1 MRTHMT
7 HTSDSAPTVTI
18 VLSVPGPWTDNAA
31 LTDAIRSTNRDFTV
45 RMGLLIHSATGNIYQ
60 TELMEQDPHLQLA
73 YRSANRGSLDA
84 ADLTQ
89 IGEHVSVAYLVGS
102 GGTLDAARNTMAA
115 AAVLLQAGGYA
126 IKVETA
132 GVAHSAREWL
142 AQTARRDT
150 HEGALYIAYVAL
162 VGGRGDYYSCGMHN
176 LGLPDAIVS
185 AAVSSSR
192 AGELLRDFLM
202 GLVHDPQ
209 QVIPE
214 GTIITDVTGARYR
227 LSHESCR
234 AYPADD
240 LYFNPY
246 GLWRLTSHAG

>member
-1 MRTHMT
+1 MRADMT
-7 HTSDSAPTVTI
+7 HSNNAPAVST
-18 VLSVPGPWTDNAA
+18 VLSVPGPWSDLAA
-31 LTDAIRSTNRDFTV
+31 LTEAIRNTTRDFTV
-45 RMGLLIHSATGNIYQ
+45 HMGLLTHSTTGDMYQ
-60 TELMEQDPHLQLA
+60 IELMEHDAQLQLA
-73 YRSANRGSLDA
+73 YQSANRGSLNA
-84 ADLTQ
+84 VDLAQ
-89 IGEHVSVAYLVGS
+89 VGNHVCVAYLVGA
-102 GGTLDAARNTMAA
+102 GGSPAAARNMMAA
-115 AAVLLQAGGYA
+115 SAALLLAGGYA
-126 IKVETA
+126 VKVETA

-176 LGLPDAIVS
+176 LGLPDAIVN
-185 AAVSSSR
+185 AVIGSSR

-209 QVIPE
+209 QDIAE

-227 LSHESCR
+227 LSRESCNI
-234 AYPADD
+234 YPADD

-246 GLWRLTSHAG
+246 GLWRLTDYAG